1 MVNTR
6 KETVN
11 KMPLRKPNIEK
22 TASELTEKLADA
34 ARAPLINHL
43 KQLALEKRRL
53 QEAAYWLLFEIYLSE
68 FEMVE
73 GINQHPD
80 GLTFDQWLVQ
90 RMRKE
95 LTQ

>member
-1 MVNTR
+1 MS
-6 KETVN
+6 
-11 KMPLRKPNIEK
+11 LRKAQIAQA
-22 TASELTEKLADA
+22 ASELTEKLADA

-53 QEAAYWLLFEIYLSE
+53 QEVAYWLFLEIYLSE

-80 GLTFDQWLVQ
+80 GLTFDQWLV
-90 RMRKE
+90 RRVRKE
-95 LTQ
+95 IIDD

>member
-1 MVNTR
+1 MA
-6 KETVN
+6 
-11 KMPLRKPNIEK
+11 LRKSQVAQA
-22 TASELTEKLADA
+22 ASELTEKLAQA

-43 KQLALEKRRL
+43 KQLALEKKRL

-80 GLTFDQWLVQ
+80 GLTFDQWLVR
-90 RMRKE
+90 RMRSADND
-95 LTQ
+95 